1 LDALVGRFGV
11 NQPPTGS
18 KDPFALR
25 RQAIAVVRLCVEK
38 GIRRPVFDLVDEAAH
53 VYDRGFETGAVK
65 TYLVDRFEQWCLDQ
79 GVPGDV
85 VRAIIG
91 RDDAQLCLCQSFE
104 DMATLQAFKADPSA
118 ASLIQAQKRINNIL
132 EKTDVAADNAVDPSL
147 FQHGAESD
155 VVSLAQKMLALR
167 DEALK
172 DRLDVL
178 AGGLPDIEGF
188 FEHVLVMADDLAVRS
203 NRLASLK
210 TLRNAINQIADLS
223 LLDPIK

>member
-1 LDALVGRFGV
+1 VGLFGV

-38 GIRRPVFDLVDEAAH
+38 GIRRPLFDLVDEAAK
-53 VYDRGFETGAVK
+53 VYNRGFDTSAVK
-65 TYLVDRFEQWCLDQ
+65 TYLLDRFEQWSLDQ
-79 GVPGDV
+79 GVSGDV
-85 VRAIIG
+85 VRAIVG
-91 RDDAQLCLCQSFE
+91 RNDPTPCLYQSFE
-104 DMATLQAFKADPSA
+104 DISTLQDFKTDPSA
-118 ASLIQAQKRINNIL
+118 AALIQAQKRINNIL
-132 EKTDVAADNAVDPSL
+132 EKTDIAADSTIDPFI
-147 FQHGAESD
+147 FQHAAESE
-155 VVSLAQKMLALR
+155 VVSLAQKLLTMS
-167 DEALK
+167 DSPLK

-203 NRLASLK
+203 NRLASLRK
-210 TLRNAINQIADLS
+210 LRNAINQIADLS